1 MTDEQRKMVDE
12 LAGCTF
18 IPGSYH
24 KRFVRDMIT
33 RLDKDL
39 TEKQAAFLVKLR
51 VKYRRQITNTCN
63 ASQR

>member
-18 IPGSYH
+18 IPGSYQ
-24 KRFVRDMIT
+24 KRFVRDMIS

-39 TEKQAAFLVKLR
+39 TEKQAAFLAKLR
-51 VKYRRQITNTCN
+51 VKYRRQIDKTCN
-63 ASQR
+63 ANR